1 MASRLQEV
9 VEHEDTPI
17 IRGMLDKVSHL
28 VEIESALEEKQMQ
41 LHDLKPNEGAKKGRK
56 RVGRGTG
63 SGMGKSAGRG
73 TKGQSARTSGGVRLY
88 HQGELALLPQTAFPA
103 W

>member
-1 MASRLQEV
+1 
-9 VEHEDTPI
+9 
-17 IRGMLDKVSHL
+17 
-28 VEIESALEEKQMQ
+28 MQ

-73 TKGQSARTSGGVRLY
+73 TKGQSARTSGGVRLTTRVVTCPSTANCPSAVK
-88 HQGELALLPQTAFPA
+88 ALRLSIACAMPR
-103 W
+103 